1 MMRRSCARLE
11 AYGFIGLGQMGGRMA
26 ANMFKDANCTEL
38 HVFDVSESNVKE
50 MLANCGAENAAK
62 VVVCA
67 DPSKVAA
74 ASKKIVT
81 MLPNADIVAKVF
93 RDPATGLFSTMQKGS
108 LLVDSSTTGPQ
119 ISIDLSKEI
128 AQYGSRFIDAPV
140 SGGVMGAGAGTLTF
154 MVGADDEAAFND
166 AKAFL
171 TPMAK
176 NIIHCGKVSAGQV
189 VKLCNNMVLA
199 QHMISIAEGMLMG
212 AKLGVDPSILAGIF
226 NTSTARC
233 WSGDTCNPYPG
244 VMPNVP
250 ASREYSGG
258 FGSALM
264 LKDLKLAMDAAKMA
278 DFRPPGGETAVAVYT
293 DMVNNKGMG
302 GLDFSS
308 VLKYL
313 QDKK

>member
-1 MMRRSCARLE
+1 MLRRSCGRLE

-26 ANMFKDANCTEL
+26 ANMWKDPNCTEL
-38 HVFDVSESNVKE
+38 HVFDVSEANVKD
-50 MLANCGAENAAK
+50 MLANCSPENAAK

-81 MLPNADIVAKVF
+81 MLPNADIVGKVF
-93 RDPATGLFSTMQKGS
+93 RDPTTGLFSTMQKGT
-108 LLVDSSTTGPQ
+108 LVVDSSTTGPL
-119 ISIDLSKEI
+119 ISQELAKEI
-128 AQYGSRFIDAPV
+128 ATYGSRFIDAPV
-140 SGGVMGAGAGTLTF
+140 SGGVMGAAAGTLTF
-154 MVGADDEAAFND
+154 MVGADDDAAFSD

-176 NIIHCGKVSAGQV
+176 NIIHCGKVSGGQV

-199 QHMISIAEGMLMG
+199 QHMISIAEGMVMG
-212 AKLGVDPSILAGIF
+212 VKLGVDPKVLAGIF

-244 VMPNVP
+244 VMDNVP

-278 DFRPPGGETAVAVYT
+278 NFSPPGGETATAVYS
-293 DMVNNKGMG
+293 DMVNEKNMG

-313 QDKK
+313 NERK